1 MLQFDSAYEM
11 TIGGRGAAGSSTL
24 PAFNP
29 ATREEIA
36 RVPDG
41 SREQLDEA
49 VAAARKAF
57 GTWSVAPLAARQE
70 IVRRMGE
77 AIEKHAEDFMKLL
90 TREQG
95 KPRAGAEWEI
105 LGSAAWLKA
114 MATMSPSSMMVTV
127 DMGRLKTVPRQAQR
141 MVFLESTACK
151 TPSRLTPMTMA
162 VTAFTSVGCTLAR

>member
-1 MLQFDSAYEM
+1 MATEHPTVERRGVLQFDSAYEM

-77 AIEKHAEDFMKLL
+77 AIEKHAEDFM
-90 TREQG
+90 
-95 KPRAGAEWEI
+95 
-105 LGSAAWLKA
+105 
-114 MATMSPSSMMVTV
+114 
-127 DMGRLKTVPRQAQR
+127 
-141 MVFLESTACK
+141 
-151 TPSRLTPMTMA
+151 
-162 VTAFTSVGCTLAR
+162 